1 MAGRSI
7 CGEDMAG
14 SAGRINLDEAIANIR
29 EDIGAL
35 SGRLG
40 SLEGAIPRIDDSLRK
55 LLENNNLV
63 VEIHRM
69 VIAHD
74 KRIGT
79 IENRCYQRESE
90 MRAFSEH
97 VKNDRPVDAIAGEW
111 ALRVVIFVGGAGG
124 MWVLSKLPRIWE
136 LLGG

>member
-14 SAGRINLDEAIANIR
+14 SAGRINLDEAIADIR

-90 MRAFSEH
+90 MRTFSEH
-97 VKNDRPVDAIAGEW
+97 IKNDRPVDAIAGEW
-111 ALRVVIFVGGAGG
+111 ALRVVIFIAGAGG
-124 MWVLSKLPRIWE
+124 WWLLSRMPRIWE
-136 LLGG
+136 LLR